1 MDFIDIKSSTKMKS
15 ASNMANPKDDRN
27 NSQSIENDKNTSQ
40 QYILKFRLSDAK
52 IAQRLALQLYTIC
65 NRVIKESNNNNNN
78 TRIQSND
85 VEKEEDESTTSGML
99 TRFNRQFRDT

>member
-15 ASNMANPKDDRN
+15 ASNMGNLKDDRN

-65 NRVIKESNNNNNN
+65 NRVIKESNNNN
-78 TRIQSND
+78 TRIQCND